1 MSIFDPQFISRL
13 VAIVVSIIVL
23 ALAFAVI
30 RAIWKND
37 INLNHLLSESPQ
49 AGAPPDEVPK
59 ASLSRF
65 QMLVFTFVV
74 AGLYLVLSLET
85 GTLIDIPEGTLALIG
100 ISSGTYVLG
109 KVISGQKPTP
119 PAAPAQPQ
127 PPAGPEKPPTTRA
140 TG

>member
-13 VAIVVSIIVL
+13 VAIVVSIIIL
-23 ALAFAVI
+23 ALAAAVI
-30 RAIWKND
+30 RAIWRND
-37 INLNHLLSESPQ
+37 IDLNHLLSESPQ
-49 AGAPPDEVPK
+49 AGAAPDEVPK

-109 KVISGQKPTP
+109 KVISGQKP
-119 PAAPAQPQ
+119 PAD
-127 PPAGPEKPPTTRA
+127 K
-140 TG
+140 

>member
-13 VAIVVSIIVL
+13 VAIVVSIIIL
-23 ALAFAVI
+23 ALAAAVI
-30 RAIWKND
+30 RAIWRND
-37 INLNHLLSESPQ
+37 INLNHLLSESPH

-85 GTLIDIPEGTLALIG
+85 GTLIDIPEGTLTLIG

-119 PAAPAQPQ
+119 PATPAQSQ
-127 PPAGPEKPPTTRA
+127 PPAA
-140 TG
+140 S